1 MQKEEN
7 FTGFFSRITKVFK
20 CFNSFFSQLDYCSIF
35 HACVSV
41 FFVSSLLSWL
51 KKMMM
56 ILNKYLLNMFA
67 MDSKC
72 INLLLEVLCR
82 TMLVSWVA
90 SFGEILSYAVLE

>member
-1 MQKEEN
+1 
-7 FTGFFSRITKVFK
+7 
-20 CFNSFFSQLDYCSIF
+20 
-35 HACVSV
+35 
-41 FFVSSLLSWL
+41 
-51 KKMMM
+51 MM

-90 SFGEILSYAVLE
+90 SFGELLSYAVLE